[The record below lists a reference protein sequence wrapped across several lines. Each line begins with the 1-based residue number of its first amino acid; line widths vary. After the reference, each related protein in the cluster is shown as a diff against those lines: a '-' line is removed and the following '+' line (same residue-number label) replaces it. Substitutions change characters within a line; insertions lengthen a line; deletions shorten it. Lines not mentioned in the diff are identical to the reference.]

1 MQEELLRNTAGSP
14 LLNSRTS
21 ASSTESNRAS
31 NQSIIKKNAT
41 HATDTGSRKRPKPS
55 SSSSSDNNIFSKVK
69 KNIAQ
74 EDEIV
79 ELELGISM
87 VEPSCDVMLC
97 THMQLHES
105 CTLLADYDPSYIVFY
120 DPDIEIIR
128 SIEVFQSSKAQ
139 RIKVYFL
146 MHGKVTYSFD
156 FDMIV

>member
-1 MQEELLRNTAGSP
+1 
-14 LLNSRTS
+14 
-21 ASSTESNRAS
+21 
-31 NQSIIKKNAT
+31 
-41 HATDTGSRKRPKPS
+41 
-55 SSSSSDNNIFSKVK
+55 VK